1 MRIVYFIIIIL
12 QIVNVESWSQRQV
25 ENVNLIKVD
34 LRSNYSNKKEQI
46 IQDFMDVEYIALET
60 NDDFLNQG
68 LVLDIGKK
76 YMLIRNQIRDGNI
89 FVYERTGKALRKIN
103 RQGQG
108 SEEYSMNL
116 SVILDESNEEIFVND
131 IGRKI
136 FVYDI
141 FGKFK
146 RSLDLTKEGRTLF
159 FSEMLNYDNN
169 NLICYDDFTKENIAF
184 FLISK
189 QDGSISIR

>member
-1 MRIVYFIIIIL
+1 MRIVYLIIIIL